1 VSVTINEVIDLL
13 PIQLYPDDITPTP
26 VMRDWVSQLPL
37 RHQGVLVTAIRGC
50 DGAPKDD
57 PSKALSC
64 SIRRAIMNPADYRE
78 TTYERGFFGFS
89 ASRMKK
95 DIEQF
100 LHSLDQY
107 PLHYV
112 THLMHASEIIG
123 YKHPNRNVCMFFNL
137 VYRAM
142 VKKFH
147 LLPEQ
152 EGSLDERLTLDRIE
166 AGTVERD
173 AY

>member
-1 VSVTINEVIDLL
+1 VTINEAIDLL

-26 VMRDWVSQLPL
+26 VMRDWVNQLPL
-37 RHQGVLVTAIRGC
+37 RHQGILVAGIRGC

-78 TTYERGFFGFS
+78 TTYERGFLGFS
-89 ASRMKK
+89 APRMKK

-107 PLHYV
+107 PLHYI
-112 THLMHASEIIG
+112 THLMHAAEIIG
-123 YKHPNRNVCMFFNL
+123 YKSPNVNVRRFFNL
-137 VYRAM
+137 VYRTM

-147 LLPEQ
+147 LNPET
-152 EGSLDERLTLDRIE
+152 EEAMDDRLTLDRIA

-173 AY
+173 IL

>member
-1 VSVTINEVIDLL
+1 MTINEAIDHL
-13 PIQLYPDDITPTP
+13 PIQLYPDDITPCP
-26 VMRDWVSQLPL
+26 VMRDWVSYLPL
-37 RHQGVLVTAIRGC
+37 RHQGVLVTGIRGC

-64 SIRRAIMNPADYRE
+64 TIRRAIMNPADYRE

-89 ASRMKK
+89 APRMKK

-107 PLHYV
+107 PLHYI

-123 YKHPNRNVCMFFNL
+123 YKHPNYNVRVFFNL
-137 VYRAM
+137 IYRAM

-147 LLPEQ
+147 LTPET
-152 EGSLDERLTLDRIE
+152 EEILDERLTLDRI
-166 AGTVERD
+166 AVGTVERD
-173 AY
+173 LV